1 MKASLWSLL
10 LAFLLSLSPCTA
22 QEQVDLELVLL
33 ADASGSIDDDEIAF
47 QRQGYAEAVTHP
59 DVLAAITS
67 GLTGKIAV
75 TYVEWGAANSQH
87 VVVPWMLVS
96 DAASAKS
103 FADALLPPPRE
114 AFGRNAIGTALT
126 IAQGLIEQNQ
136 YDGVRKVIDLSAD
149 SANSW
154 DGIPIDVARKS
165 ILDAG
170 MTINGLAVL
179 CRICS
184 GRPVS
189 YDLEKAFEEKI
200 IGGPE
205 SFVITADDERRFAT
219 AVRNKLILEIAGRD
233 RAPRSLIEMLAAR

>member
-1 MKASLWSLL
+1 M
-10 LAFLLSLSPCTA
+10 
-22 QEQVDLELVLL
+22 
-33 ADASGSIDDDEIAF
+33 
-47 QRQGYAEAVTHP
+47 
-59 DVLAAITS
+59 
-67 GLTGKIAV
+67 
-75 TYVEWGAANSQH
+75 TYVEWGAADSQH
-87 VVVPWMLVS
+87 VVVPWMVVS
-96 DAASAKS
+96 DPASAQKFS
-103 FADALLPPPRE
+103 DTLLPPPRE
-114 AFGRNAIGTALT
+114 AFGRNAIGAALT
-126 IAQGLIEQNQ
+126 VAQGLIEKNA
-136 YDGVRKVIDLSAD
+136 YEGVRKVIDFSAD

-179 CRICS
+179 CRFCS

-219 AVRNKLILEIAGRD
+219 AVRNKLILEIAGRV
-233 RAPRSLIEMLAAR
+233 RAPPAFARRLAAQ

>member
-1 MKASLWSLL
+1 MKSGLGILLAWLL
-10 LAFLLSLSPCTA
+10 LLTPAFA
-22 QEQVDLELVLL
+22 QEAVDLELVLL
-33 ADASGSIDDDEIAF
+33 ADASGSIDDAEITF
-47 QRQGYAEAVTHP
+47 QRKGYAEAITHS

-75 TYVEWGAANSQH
+75 TYIEWGASDSQH
-87 VVVPWMLVS
+87 IVVPWMTVS
-96 DAASAKS
+96 DAASAKR
-103 FADALLPPPRE
+103 FADTIMPAPRE
-114 AFGRNAIGTALT
+114 AFGRNAIGSALT
-126 IAQGLIEQNQ
+126 LAQGLIEQNQ
-136 YDGVRKVIDLSAD
+136 YEGVRKVIDLSAD

-154 DGIPIDVARKS
+154 DGIPIDVARKL

-179 CRICS
+179 CRDCS

-189 YDLEKAFEEKI
+189 YDLEKAFEETI

-219 AVRNKLILEIAGRD
+219 AVRNKLILEIAGHE
-233 RAPRSLIEMLAAR
+233 RAPAEVTGTMATR

>member
-1 MKASLWSLL
+1 MSFRAWFCLA
-10 LAFLLSLSPCTA
+10 AFLALATPLAA
-22 QEQVDLELVLL
+22 QERVDLELVLL
-33 ADASGSIDDDEIAF
+33 ADASGSIDDGEIAF
-47 QRQGYAEAVTHP
+47 QRQGYAEAITHP

-67 GLTGKIAV
+67 GLAGRIAV
-75 TYVEWGAANSQH
+75 TYVEWGAAHSQH
-87 VVVPWMLVS
+87 VVVPWMVIS
-96 DAASAKS
+96 DAESARKFS
-103 FADALLPPPRE
+103 ATLLPAPRE
-114 AFGRNAIGTALT
+114 AFGSNAIGSALT
-126 IAQGLIEQNQ
+126 VAQGLIEKNE
-136 YDGVRKVIDLSAD
+136 YEGMRKVIDFSAD

-184 GRPVS
+184 GRPIY

-205 SFVITADDERRFAT
+205 SFVITADDKNRFAT
-219 AVRNKLILEIAGRD
+219 AVRNKLILEIALR
-233 RAPRSLIEMLAAR
+233 

>member
-1 MKASLWSLL
+1 MGFRAWFC
-10 LAFLLSLSPCTA
+10 LAFFFAWTLPLAA
-22 QEQVDLELVLL
+22 QERVDLELVLL
-33 ADASGSIDDDEIAF
+33 ADASGSIDDGEIAF
-47 QRQGYAEAVTHP
+47 QRQGYAEAITHP

-67 GLTGKIAV
+67 GLTGRIAV
-75 TYVEWGAANSQH
+75 TYVEWGAAHSQH
-87 VVVPWMLVS
+87 VVVPWMVIS
-96 DAASAKS
+96 DGESARKFS
-103 FADALLPPPRE
+103 ATLLPAPRE
-114 AFGRNAIGTALT
+114 AFGSNAIGSALSA
-126 IAQGLIEQNQ
+126 AQGLIEKNE
-136 YDGVRKVIDLSAD
+136 YEGMRKVIDFSAD

-179 CRICS
+179 CRFCS

-189 YDLEKAFEEKI
+189 YDLEKAFEELI

-233 RAPRSLIEMLAAR
+233 RAPPSLIQTLAAQ